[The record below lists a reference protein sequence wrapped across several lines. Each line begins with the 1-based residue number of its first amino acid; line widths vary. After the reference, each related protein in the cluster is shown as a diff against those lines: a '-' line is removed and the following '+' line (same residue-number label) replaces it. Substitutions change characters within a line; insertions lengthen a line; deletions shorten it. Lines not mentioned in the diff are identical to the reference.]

1 MRFSWPR
8 RGGREPGSTPEI
20 SLQSQRKDERM
31 ENSMTNIS
39 DTINGA
45 LSRDVVRNYGSYVRR
60 VVDAVSNREDQIKA
74 NLRRYAEGRGLSS
87 REVDDL
93 FIEVGLAERPVA
105 QATGDPV

>member
-1 MRFSWPR
+1 
-8 RGGREPGSTPEI
+8 
-20 SLQSQRKDERM
+20 
-31 ENSMTNIS
+31 MTNIS
-39 DTINGA
+39 DTINNAVG
-45 LSRDVVRNYGSYVRR
+45 RDVARSYGSYVRR

-105 QATGDPV
+105 QATGDPVQQGLAEIAAQVQDLHNRLDALSRQG